1 MFPIQF
7 LRGPNPFF
15 ITDFFDAPD
24 SLRNTNQYLLI
35 VGLGIYDNLSPI
47 LAERKERELGTDLLD
62 IIQHSIAGDI

>member
-24 SLRNTNQYLLI
+24 SLRNTNQYSLI
-35 VGLGIYDNLSPI
+35 VGLGIYDPI